1 MNYNVLLISEQKLKS
16 QAPIDN
22 NVDSDELR
30 YCIQQAQSIYIQ
42 ETLGTNFYEEIL
54 NQVESGVISTSGAT
68 YNKELLDNFIQ
79 PALVAYS
86 YYILLDNMF
95 VKMVNVGLQ
104 QFRSEQSNPIGL
116 KEFQYLKD
124 SAKDRAQFL
133 DNLMRRHLVFE
144 NWKYPKYTQVTNNGQ
159 LIPEFG
165 SPFRT
170 SVILP
175 TSNYNYRGNVWGYNN
190 GYGNNPWFNCPIP
203 WWYNMNT
210 KNG

>member
-16 QAPIDN
+16 QSPIDP

-30 YCIQQAQSIYIQ
+30 YGIQQAQNIYIQ
-42 ETLGTNFYEEIL
+42 ETLGTNFYTEIL
-54 NQVESGVISTSGAT
+54 NQVGDGSISLSANT

-79 PALVAYS
+79 PTLVAYS
-86 YYILLDNMF
+86 YYIILDNMF
-95 VKMVNVGLQ
+95 VKLVNVGLQ
-104 QFRSEQSNPIGL
+104 QFRSEQSNPIGI

-124 SAKDRAQFL
+124 QARDRAQFL
-133 DNLMRRHLVFE
+133 DNLLRRHLVFN
-144 NWKYPKYTQVTNNGQ
+144 NWKYPSYTQVLNNGQ

-175 TSNYNYRGNVWGYNN
+175 TNNRYNY
-190 GYGNNPWFNCPIP
+190 YGVNSPLNSLFNCSIP
-203 WWYNMNT
+203 WWY
-210 KNG
+210 GGRRSGE

>member
-16 QAPIDN
+16 QSPIDP

-30 YCIQQAQSIYIQ
+30 YGIQQAQNIYIQ
-42 ETLGTNFYEEIL
+42 ETLGTNFYTEIL
-54 NQVESGVISTSGAT
+54 NQVEDGSISLSANT

-79 PALVAYS
+79 PTLVAYS
-86 YYILLDNMF
+86 YYIILDNMF
-95 VKMVNVGLQ
+95 VKLVNVGLQ
-104 QFRSEQSNPIGL
+104 QFRSEQSNPIGI

-124 SAKDRAQFL
+124 QARDRAQFL
-133 DNLMRRHLVFE
+133 DNLLRRHLVFN
-144 NWKYPKYTQVTNNGQ
+144 NWKYPSYTQVLNNGQ

-175 TSNYNYRGNVWGYNN
+175 TNNRYNY
-190 GYGNNPWFNCPIP
+190 YGVNSPLNSLFNCSIP
-203 WWYNMNT
+203 FWY
-210 KNG
+210 GGRRSGE

>member
-16 QAPIDN
+16 QSPIDP

-30 YCIQQAQSIYIQ
+30 YGIQQAQNIYIQ
-42 ETLGTNFYEEIL
+42 ETLGTNFYTEIL
-54 NQVESGVISTSGAT
+54 NQVEDGSISLSANT

-79 PALVAYS
+79 PTLVAYS
-86 YYILLDNMF
+86 YYIILDNMF
-95 VKMVNVGLQ
+95 VKLVNVGLQ
-104 QFRSEQSNPIGL
+104 QFRSEQSNPIGI

-124 SAKDRAQFL
+124 QARDRAQFL
-133 DNLMRRHLVFE
+133 DNLMRRHLVFN
-144 NWKYPKYTQVTNNGQ
+144 NWKYPSYTQVLNNGQ

-175 TSNYNYRGNVWGYNN
+175 TNNRYNY
-190 GYGNNPWFNCPIP
+190 YGVNSPLNSLFNCSIP
-203 WWYNMNT
+203 WWYS
-210 KNG
+210 GRGSGE

>member
-16 QAPIDN
+16 QSPIDP

-30 YCIQQAQSIYIQ
+30 YGIQQAQNIYIQ
-42 ETLGTNFYEEIL
+42 ETLGTNFYTEIL
-54 NQVESGVISTSGAT
+54 NQVEDGSISLSANT

-79 PALVAYS
+79 PTLVAYS
-86 YYILLDNMF
+86 YYIILDNMF
-95 VKMVNVGLQ
+95 VKLVNVGLQ
-104 QFRSEQSNPIGL
+104 QFRSEQSNPVGI

-124 SAKDRAQFL
+124 QARDRAQFL

-144 NWKYPKYTQVTNNGQ
+144 NWKYPRYTQVTNNGQ

-175 TSNYNYRGNVWGYNN
+175 TNSRFNYYGYNSPLN
-190 GYGNNPWFNCPIP
+190 SLFNCSIP
-203 WWYNMNT
+203 WWY
-210 KNG
+210 GGRRSGE

>member
-16 QAPIDN
+16 QAPIDP

-30 YCIQQAQSIYIQ
+30 YGIQQAQNIYIQ
-42 ETLGTNFYEEIL
+42 ETLGTNFYNEIL
-54 NQVESGVISTSGAT
+54 DQVEDGSISLSANT

-86 YYILLDNMF
+86 YYIILDNMF
-95 VKMVNVGLQ
+95 VKLVNVGLQ
-104 QFRSEQSNPIGL
+104 QFRSEQSNPVGI

-124 SAKDRAQFL
+124 QARDRAQFL

-144 NWKYPKYTQVTNNGQ
+144 NWKYPKYTQVINNGQ

-165 SPFRT
+165 SAFRT

-175 TSNYNYRGNVWGYNN
+175 TSTRWRY
-190 GYGNNPWFNCPIP
+190 GYGYGSNPWFDCTIP
-203 WWYNMNT
+203 WWY
-210 KNG
+210 GGRGSDE

>member
-16 QAPIDN
+16 QAPIDP

-30 YCIQQAQSIYIQ
+30 YCIQQGQLIYTQ
-42 ETLGTNFYEEIL
+42 ETLGTKLYNQIL
-54 NQVESGVISTSGAT
+54 DQVESGDIMLPENIH
-68 YNKELLDNFIQ
+68 NKELLDNFIQ

-95 VKMVNVGLQ
+95 VKLVNVGLQ
-104 QFRSEQSNPIGL
+104 QFRSEQSNPIGI

-124 SAKDRAQFL
+124 AAKDRAQFL
-133 DNLMRRHLVFE
+133 DNLLRRHLIFDS
-144 NWKYPKYTQVTNNGQ
+144 WKYPFYTEVTINNGQ

-170 SVILP
+170 SVVLP
-175 TSNYNYRGNVWGYNN
+175 TSGRYRN
-190 GYGNNPWFNCPIP
+190 GYGSSLNPWLNCPLP
-203 WWYNMNT
+203 WWYGGRGNDE
-210 KNG
+210 

>member
-16 QAPIDN
+16 QSPIDP

-30 YCIQQAQSIYIQ
+30 YGIQQAQNIYIQ
-42 ETLGTNFYEEIL
+42 ETLGTNFYTEIL
-54 NQVESGVISTSGAT
+54 NQVGDGSISLSANT

-86 YYILLDNMF
+86 YYIILDNMF
-95 VKMVNVGLQ
+95 VKLVNVGLQ
-104 QFRSEQSNPIGL
+104 QFRSEQSNPIGI

-124 SAKDRAQFL
+124 QARDRAQFL
-133 DNLMRRHLVFE
+133 DNLLRRHLVFN
-144 NWKYPKYTQVTNNGQ
+144 NWKYPSYTQVLNNGQ
-159 LIPEFG
+159 LIPEIG

-175 TSNYNYRGNVWGYNN
+175 TNNRYNY
-190 GYGNNPWFNCPIP
+190 YGVNSPLNSLFNCSIP
-203 WWYNMNT
+203 WWY
-210 KNG
+210 GGRRSGE

>member
-16 QAPIDN
+16 QSPIDP

-30 YCIQQAQSIYIQ
+30 YGIQQAQNIYIQ
-42 ETLGTNFYEEIL
+42 ETLGTNFYNEIL
-54 NQVESGVISTSGAT
+54 NQVEDGSISLSANT

-86 YYILLDNMF
+86 YYIILDNMF
-95 VKMVNVGLQ
+95 VKLVNVGLQ
-104 QFRSEQSNPIGL
+104 QFRSEQSNPIGI

-124 SAKDRAQFL
+124 QARDRAQFL

-175 TSNYNYRGNVWGYNN
+175 TSTRWRY
-190 GYGNNPWFNCPIP
+190 GYGYGYGSNSWFNCDIP
-203 WWYNMNT
+203 WFYGG
-210 KNG
+210 KGSGE